1 MNESRTDVKAPVLT
15 IDTSYNPFAKSGVPS
30 RPEGNAA
37 GIRPKVPAGD
47 WADLYG
53 QLLSDRGEEHAVD
66 NTLFPS
72 EPSPEFEVGTA
83 HFQYKGQYVVSTSSA
98 GLMIVSQYRAHV
110 RILYDRYMAQMA
122 RRENVS
128 QGLLFPELLTLPSSD
143 ARILEDMLED
153 VRYLGFDVTSIG
165 GGSFSING
173 LPADVGGLSPQIL
186 LQDMVDSVREGG
198 TPGLADY
205 KHRIAL
211 SLAKATAIVDGQFL
225 SQEEMDVLMS
235 DLLKSTNPNI
245 TPDGKTIIAVLTQ
258 ENIDKM
264 FV

>member
-1 MNESRTDVKAPVLT
+1 
-15 IDTSYNPFAKSGVPS
+15 
-30 RPEGNAA
+30 
-37 GIRPKVPAGD
+37 
-47 WADLYG
+47 
-53 QLLSDRGEEHAVD
+53 
-66 NTLFPS
+66 
-72 EPSPEFEVGTA
+72 
-83 HFQYKGQYVVSTSSA
+83 
-98 GLMIVSQYRAHV
+98 
-110 RILYDRYMAQMA
+110 MA